1 VLRRCRAIDISPE
14 VFDNERCAISAG
26 TLVLMTVLMV
36 VYLTLKFFRD
46 GSIFPP
52 HPAVFNQT

>member
-1 VLRRCRAIDISPE
+1 
-14 VFDNERCAISAG
+14 
-26 TLVLMTVLMV
+26 MV

>member
-1 VLRRCRAIDISPE
+1 
-14 VFDNERCAISAG
+14 
-26 TLVLMTVLMV
+26 

>member
-1 VLRRCRAIDISPE
+1 
-14 VFDNERCAISAG
+14 
-26 TLVLMTVLMV
+26 VLMV

-52 HPAVFNQT
+52 HPASINETLGFPLGTVTQFRTCVPKLYPPT

>member
-1 VLRRCRAIDISPE
+1 
-14 VFDNERCAISAG
+14 
-26 TLVLMTVLMV
+26 V

-52 HPAVFNQT
+52 HPASINEKSGFPLGTVTQFRTYVLKFYQTT

>member
-1 VLRRCRAIDISPE
+1 
-14 VFDNERCAISAG
+14 
-26 TLVLMTVLMV
+26 V